1 MIEAFERAPL
11 DKICAFDNL
20 IHFWPLTAY
29 SFNNEYFLVKLD
41 ILTCLKTQRVIFL
54 RP

>member
-20 IHFWPLTAY
+20 IHLWPLSAY
-29 SFNNEYFLVKLD
+29 SVNNEYFLVSPKYP
-41 ILTCLKTQRVIFL
+41 I
-54 RP
+54 